1 MNLTRHFKNNEW
13 KTMEPRPE
21 YLAPFSPAGKAI
33 SMLATS
39 ANKAISLIEDMKKEY
54 SSTTVYGI
62 LLAIPIIL
70 LFMILLLTK
79 KTKNAPTSSTSVPS
93 RNKFANSTSSPEPT
107 LKKNQ

>member
-1 MNLTRHFKNNEW
+1 
-13 KTMEPRPE
+13 MEPRPE